1 MLLFLLSLRG
11 CSRVLGALCQGW
23 GSKTKYENKR
33 CLPCSYHLENYKGFR
48 SSVPGPGSRPRYIF
62 CYLIGTE
69 IEERFYLVGNLF
81 FLWAGSAQHDLPVR
95 ASALTVP
102 VHRASLTVCLHTI
115 RILLERIA
123 QLVFHGA
130 NLFLAC

>member
-1 MLLFLLSLRG
+1 M
-11 CSRVLGALCQGW
+11 
-23 GSKTKYENKR
+23 
-33 CLPCSYHLENYKGFR
+33 
-48 SSVPGPGSRPRYIF
+48 YIF

-115 RILLERIA
+115 RIPLERIA

-130 NLFLAC
+130 NLFLACYYYFSWLWVGLQKKENFIRRVPEENVTNREVASVTNI